1 MENQNLINNVAEQP
15 IITPVQNAPEKKS
28 FFSSKL
34 LLVVFVLVLIGASSG
49 TTYYFMGVNKE
60 NTPIVASP
68 TVIPTQTVQPT
79 PTTKPTQEITPTI
92 QITQPATVNSDKP
105 LLTAAT
111 NACETYIY
119 KDVNKCLNPSVEDQK
134 DIYGLVR
141 ISDMRI
147 LMKKDGNDWKFSTAS
162 SVTDNPDF
170 CSTGSGNT
178 DLIKYCNIR

>member
-1 MENQNLINNVAEQP
+1 MDNQNQQNEIQQ
-15 IITPVQNAPEKKS
+15 TPVSNTLPPLKNKS

-34 LLVVFVLVLIGASSG
+34 FLVIFVLVLIGASSG

-60 NTPIVASP
+60 NTPIVVNP
-68 TVIPTQTVQPT
+68 TAMPTQTIQPT
-79 PTTKPTQEITPTI
+79 PTTKPTQGITPTI
-92 QITQPATVNSDKP
+92 QITQPAAANSDNKP

-111 NACETYIY
+111 NACESYIY
-119 KDVNKCLNPSVEDQK
+119 KDVNKCLNPSIEDQK

-162 SVTDNPDF
+162 SITDNPDF
-170 CSTGSGNT
+170 CSTGSGST